1 MANLNLALI
10 ESKSFRDD
18 KLNEISNEKALESL
32 NKAKALIMA
41 FWKGENIATTAQI
54 AEFYEV
60 SEDIARKTVSRHRDE
75 FESDGLK
82 VLRGKALNEVRD
94 IMSLSPNSPN
104 ETIWNPRCALRLGML
119 LRDSEIAKLVRTVI
133 LDSLEVIPAQS
144 GRIRELEL
152 ELELTKAKTYY
163 MDRRD
168 AIRLIHGAEVLA
180 LLDGRPDIV
189 IEKVEKVTETIICK
203 NGRNVSFEGRST
215 AELGKELGFKSG
227 KELERW
233 LEKNGHSHLVCQGLR
248 VNQASYIPT
257 ENLKEVKQLFSKARN
272 RQLLIGE

>member
-1 MANLNLALI
+1 MAIEIVSQNDCLVVDSRLIALELGIEHRALMQTVKKYLTEIQEFGTLAFQMR
-10 ESKSFRDD
+10 EFKTAQGNTSKETYCY
-18 KLNEISNEKALESL
+18 LNEEQATFLMTLSRNTSQVIACKRNLVKAFTQ
-32 NKAKALIMA
+32 AK
-41 FWKGENIATTAQI
+41 QI
-54 AEFYEV
+54 
-60 SEDIARKTVSRHRDE
+60 IK
-75 FESDGLK
+75 
-82 VLRGKALNEVRD
+82 
-94 IMSLSPNSPN
+94 
-104 ETIWNPRCALRLGML
+104 
-119 LRDSEIAKLVRTVI
+119 
-133 LDSLEVIPAQS
+133 EVIPAQS

-189 IEKVEKVTETIICK
+189 IEKIEKVTETIICK

-215 AELGKELGFKSG
+215 ADLGKELGFKTG

-248 VNQASYIPT
+248 INQASYIPT
-257 ENLKEVKQLFSKARN
+257 ENLKEVKQLFSKVRN

>member
-1 MANLNLALI
+1 MSVAHSNGLTASRTEQIFLTI
-10 ESKSFRDD
+10 DCFKS
-18 KLNEISNEKALESL
+18 
-32 NKAKALIMA
+32 
-41 FWKGENIATTAQI
+41 
-54 AEFYEV
+54 
-60 SEDIARKTVSRHRDE
+60 
-75 FESDGLK
+75 
-82 VLRGKALNEVRD
+82 
-94 IMSLSPNSPN
+94 
-104 ETIWNPRCALRLGML
+104 LGMMAGT
-119 LRDSEIAKLVRTVI
+119 EQGKVI
-133 LDSLEVIPAQS
+133 RKYFLECERIVKEVIPAQS

-227 KELERW
+227 RELERW
-233 LEKNGHSHLVCQGLR
+233 LEKNGRSHLVCQGLR
-248 VNQASYIPT
+248 VNQASYVPT
-257 ENLKEVKQLFSKARN
+257 ENLKEVKHLFSKARN

>member
-1 MANLNLALI
+1 MAINIVPFSQSIAQSLVDSG
-10 ESKSFRDD
+10 EQFPVDFDD
-18 KLNEISNEKALESL
+18 AWQWLGYTTKH
-32 NKAKALIMA
+32 KAKNKLIRN
-41 FWKGENIATTAQI
+41 FEEGVDFSTKWLKTSTGGRP
-54 AEFYEV
+54 
-60 SEDIARKTVSRHRDE
+60 SELI
-75 FESDGLK
+75 L
-82 VLRGKALNEVRD
+82 L
-94 IMSLSPNSPN
+94 
-104 ETIWNPRCALRLGML
+104 TIDCFKSLGMMAGT
-119 LRDSEIAKLVRTVI
+119 EQGKVI
-133 LDSLEVIPAQS
+133 RKYFLECERIVKEVIPVQS
-144 GRIRELEL
+144 ERIQELKL

-203 NGRNVSFEGRST
+203 DGRNVNFEGRST
-215 AELGKELGFKSG
+215 AELGKELGFKTG

-257 ENLKEVKQLFSKARN
+257 ENLKEVKQLFSKYKN

>member
-1 MANLNLALI
+1 MARASRALGL
-10 ESKSFRDD
+10 
-18 KLNEISNEKALESL
+18 KLNYIGQRRREDGTRYRLYQGCDPL
-32 NKAKALIMA
+32 NDGRVDFSTKWLKTSTGGRPSELI
-41 FWKGENIATTAQI
+41 
-54 AEFYEV
+54 
-60 SEDIARKTVSRHRDE
+60 
-75 FESDGLK
+75 L
-82 VLRGKALNEVRD
+82 L
-94 IMSLSPNSPN
+94 
-104 ETIWNPRCALRLGML
+104 TIDCFKSLGMMAGT
-119 LRDSEIAKLVRTVI
+119 EQGKVI
-133 LDSLEVIPAQS
+133 RKYFLECERIVKEVIPVQS
-144 GRIRELEL
+144 ERIQELKL

-203 NGRNVSFEGRST
+203 DGRNVNFEGRST
-215 AELGKELGFKSG
+215 AELGKELGFKTG

-257 ENLKEVKQLFSKARN
+257 ENLKEVKQLFSKYKN